1 MAVHDA
7 TSPRHHIWIFNT
19 YSLYCDPHSPFKLRA
34 IMCMHRNR
42 RQVTLTSWSLSTHQS
57 HLVITAAEVT
67 GNSTV
72 CSTVCLSSRLYI
84 TGPLWQVTDGF
95 PSQRATIPV
104 HLHISMMTS
113 SNGNIFRV
121 TGHLCGEFTG
131 PRWISRTKASDW
143 HGALMFSLICVW
155 INDWVNNREAGDLR
169 RYRAHYDVIVMITVS
184 FYQAGDELNA
194 CPVGILNANNARF
207 FPKANVDSFVES
219 LNW

>member
-34 IMCMHRNR
+34 IMCMHWNR

-57 HLVITAAEVT
+57 HLIITATEIT

-72 CSTVCLSSRLYI
+72 CSTVCLSSRLYV

-104 HLHISMMTS
+104 HLHILLLCHFTKQGMSSLLWRHNEHDGVSNHQPHECLLSLPSRRRSKKTS
-113 SNGNIFRV
+113 KLRV
-121 TGHLCGEFTG
+121 TGLCAGNSPETGEF
-131 PRWISRTKASDW
+131 PARMASN
-143 HGALMFSLICVW
+143 AE
-155 INDWVNNREAGDLR
+155 N
-169 RYRAHYDVIVMITVS
+169 VS
-184 FYQAGDELNA
+184 IWWRHHVNA
-194 CPVGILNANNARF
+194 CLVGIPNAKNARF